1 MNNFFDLIDKFKF
14 GIVAA
19 IAAYIG
25 IFMYFQMES
34 YTRYFPIEPF
44 HDGAYVE
51 TPEDIELNPENIQ
64 LPPDYDGGD
73 IKNMVSDMNDTRDK
87 SYENYTQNNGGKAT
101 NIKELEA
108 QMYKEAGGSAER
120 ERLKKLIEE
129 QKQNNSNNSSTSNNT
144 SNNNNGGN
152 TAYAGKTMVS
162 FNLANRTAYQNN
174 NWYVRNP
181 GYKCD
186 RSSGTVAVDIIV
198 NENGNVISASIN
210 YGGSGG
216 ANQCMKLS
224 NTLTCQDLNTN
235 QD

>member
-129 QKQNNSNNSSTSNNT
+129 QKQNNSNKKEKKPEKNFRLAIVSKDFCVCKTLCREILPVNCL
-144 SNNNNGGN
+144 GIVVG
-152 TAYAGKTMVS
+152 AGIPPAAIDDQPDT
-162 FNLANRTAYQNN
+162 
-174 NWYVRNP
+174 
-181 GYKCD
+181 
-186 RSSGTVAVDIIV
+186 
-198 NENGNVISASIN
+198 
-210 YGGSGG
+210 
-216 ANQCMKLS
+216 
-224 NTLTCQDLNTN
+224 
-235 QD
+235 